1 MMPNEPL
8 HPFRLSV
15 SDLIGR
21 PGAQRPVRLSGSLEI
36 GLDRI
41 DDCGPVS
48 ARLIIE
54 EISGGVLVRGEA
66 AASMRLQ
73 CNRCLAS
80 TPFEAAAPVLLVCG
94 ETPPGEAGG
103 VDEEAL
109 PITPDGEID
118 LAEALRGELSLSV
131 PLAPLCSRACR
142 GLCPAC
148 GSDLNEEPCGGHS
161 EPAGS
166 PFSALEGLL
175 DPPQTGG

>member
-8 HPFRLSV
+8 HPFLLGV
-15 SDLIGR
+15 SDLLGR
-21 PGAQRPVRLSGSLEI
+21 PGAQRAVRLSGSLEI
-36 GLDRI
+36 GLDRVE
-41 DDCGPVS
+41 DCGPVA
-48 ARLIIE
+48 ARLLLE

-73 CNRCLAS
+73 CNRCLAP
-80 TPFEAAAPVLLVCG
+80 TPFEAAAPVLLVYG
-94 ETPPGEAGG
+94 ETPPGGD
-103 VDEEAL
+103 DEEAL

-118 LAEALRGELSLSV
+118 LADALRGELSLSV
-131 PLAPLCSRACR
+131 PLAPLCSRTCR

-148 GSDLNEEPCGGHS
+148 GSDLNTEPCGGHS

-166 PFSALEGLL
+166 PFSALAGLL

>member
-8 HPFRLSV
+8 HPFRFGV
-15 SDLIGR
+15 SDLLGR
-21 PGAQRPVRLSGSLEI
+21 PGAQRPVRLTGSLEI
-36 GLDRI
+36 GLDRVE
-41 DDCGPVS
+41 DCGPVS
-48 ARLIIE
+48 ARLLLE

-73 CNRCLAS
+73 CNRCLAP
-80 TPFEAAAPVLLVCG
+80 TPFEAVAPVLLVYG
-94 ETPPGEAGG
+94 ETPPDGD
-103 VDEEAL
+103 DEEAL

-118 LAEALRGELSLSV
+118 LAGALRDELSLSV

-148 GSDLNEEPCGGHS
+148 GSDLNTEPCGGHS

-166 PFSALEGLL
+166 PFSVLEGLL
-175 DPPQTGG
+175 YPPQAGG